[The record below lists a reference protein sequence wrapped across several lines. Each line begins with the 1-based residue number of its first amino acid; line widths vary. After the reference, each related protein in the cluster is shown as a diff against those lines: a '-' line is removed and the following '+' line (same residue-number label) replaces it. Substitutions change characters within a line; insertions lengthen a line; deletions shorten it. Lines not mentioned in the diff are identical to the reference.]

1 MFNIFLSQSCVF
13 NKCQVQFMFF
23 TSTKYSCQAT
33 DFKSDSQARMR
44 NSRGGPL
51 KMVISMKA
59 FFRTKIFGLLFF
71 SFFFFPKLMLCVFG
85 GYFFCSLILHSTVT
99 KNVSYIVVI

>member
-1 MFNIFLSQSCVF
+1 
-13 NKCQVQFMFF
+13 MFF

-33 DFKSDSQARMR
+33 DVKSDSQARMR

-59 FFRTKIFGLLFF
+59 FFGTKIFGLLFF

-99 KNVSYIVVI
+99 KNISYIVVI

>member
-1 MFNIFLSQSCVF
+1 MSNIFLSQSCVF

-33 DFKSDSQARMR
+33 DFNSDSQARMR

-99 KNVSYIVVI
+99 KNISYIVVI

>member
-1 MFNIFLSQSCVF
+1 
-13 NKCQVQFMFF
+13 MFF

-33 DFKSDSQARMR
+33 DVKSDSQARMR

-71 SFFFFPKLMLCVFG
+71 SFFFFFSFHNDVFSG
-85 GYFFCSLILHSTVT
+85 DISSNHYSTNLRICRNFF
-99 KNVSYIVVI
+99 